1 MGILFGGFGILFE
14 ARRLPKPYRVSPILR
29 DGKTFYVAMF
39 RNARGERLCRGLGT
53 DNYNKAQTSCGVLA
67 DLWTQGIKSI
77 ADVPATITLDELTTR
92 LYFGESANDDA
103 VPTDI
108 DVARQVDEDL
118 KGLPPDIFRRMYP
131 IAVDRA
137 RLRIETENQRAVI
150 ATYKRD
156 FDVEKQHRMSLEK
169 SILGRAAVAGARV
182 PLIDKA
188 LIDYDL
194 SLKTQVS
201 EETRKQLF
209 SVAKKFRAT
218 LPPERTTLIDITVED
233 VEKFIDAHV
242 GNTDQTKQATSRDA
256 IRRRIGRLINWGA
269 ERWEYPSQM
278 QRVRTVDKQD
288 IERERGDIHWHSL
301 DEVKAAL
308 AAMPDDYWRCL
319 AGTLVYAGLQ
329 LSELVWL
336 RPQDVTM
343 RTGRASLWVTTVED
357 PEDPG
362 AKHLLK
368 TGNRRREV
376 NLHPKLLLSM
386 IKRQLKVATG
396 ACLFPMPSTHYSKDD
411 DGKWKTKKMRRWK
424 RRKTRGVTERWIV
437 STLGTMLRGDP
448 GGKSKAAVP
457 GFLPDGMS
465 AKSLRRTFGSLLL
478 RSGKTTAEVATA
490 MGNTEAVVKMHYAR
504 LLGCEVDVD
513 F

>member
-1 MGILFGGFGILFE
+1 M
-14 ARRLPKPYRVSPILR
+14 PKPYRVSPILR

-77 ADVPATITLDELTTR
+77 ADVPATIALDELTTR
-92 LYFGESANDDA
+92 LYFGENHGVVGDI
-103 VPTDI
+103 PTDI
-108 DVARQVDEDL
+108 ESARKIRDEIKAQFPKVPAEIL
-118 KGLPPDIFRRMYP
+118 QQIYF
-131 IAVDRA
+131 IAADRA
-137 RLRIETENQRAVI
+137 RLRVENENQRAVI
-150 ATYKRD
+150 ATFKRD
-156 FDVEKQHRMSLEK
+156 LEVEKQHRMSLEK

-201 EETRKQLF
+201 EETRKQLV

-218 LPPERTTLIDITVED
+218 LTPDRTTLIDITVED

-256 IRRRIGRLINWGA
+256 IRRRVGRLINWAA

-301 DEVKAAL
+301 DAVKAAL
-308 AAMPDDYWRCL
+308 IGLPDDYWRCM
-319 AGTLVYAGLQ
+319 AGTLAYAGLQ

-336 RPQDVTM
+336 RPQDVTI

-376 NLHPKLLLSM
+376 NLHPKLLLPL
-386 IKRQLKVATG
+386 IKEQMKQATS
-396 ACLFPMPSTHYSKDD
+396 ACLFPMPSTHYSKDA

-448 GGKSKAAVP
+448 GGKNKSAVS

-478 RSGKTTAEVATA
+478 RSGKSTAEVATA
-490 MGNTEAVVKMHYAR
+490 MGNTEAVVRTHYAR